1 MNEKLKEYKEKK
13 NNSQQEY
20 ESVLIKYENDIRG
33 HIKIESQLKILVDE
47 LQWDLDECKNEKKKL
62 YNKINILKNYIKNQ
76 FNNNNQTNNYNEYNE
91 INKINEKNIL
101 NLEEEINNLKIDI
114 KNKEILLKSYEEQN
128 LKLISNEK
136 NLKTLMIINE
146 KNDFDKEEKYKKQI
160 HEMNKKLSFYRD
172 LVKKRYNTNNE
183 NNKNNQS
190 LSSTPKEE
198 KKNINSENLNRKN
211 RNNSISYLNI
221 SQSIDK
227 KYQNQLSNNTK
238 IHSLS
243 NQNLSKDNSNSTII
257 NSKNQNKYLTKL
269 LINNTIV
276 LTNKRNNGVYNKYKS
291 FGNMSKPIKTKN
303 STIYKDFIIN
313 SNYVKYTK
321 EKMKK
326 FKHLRSLSQG
336 KINKNIEF
344 INNINIYTNS
354 VKTDKFNT
362 YRGNSSNGSIKNS
375 NNSLSNISRRNK
387 SKVKYTN
394 STLK

>member
-62 YNKINILKNYIKNQ
+62 YNKISLLKNYIKNQ
-76 FNNNNQTNNYNEYNE
+76 INNNNQINNCNEYNDK
-91 INKINEKNIL
+91 KINEKNIL
-101 NLEEEINNLKIDI
+101 NLEEEINRLKIEI
-114 KNKEILLKSYEEQN
+114 KNKEILLKSYEEEN

-160 HEMNKKLSFYRD
+160 HEMNKKLTFYRD
-172 LVKKRYNTNNE
+172 LVKNRYNTNNE

-190 LSSTPKEE
+190 LSSTPKDE
-198 KKNINSENLNRKN
+198 KINLNSDNINKKN

-227 KYQNQLSNNTK
+227 KYQNHLSNNTK

-243 NQNLSKDNSNSTII
+243 NQNLSKDNSNTTII
-257 NSKNQNKYLTKL
+257 NSKNHNKYLTKL

-276 LTNKRNNGVYNKYKS
+276 LTNKKNNGVYNRYKS
-291 FGNMSKPIKTKN
+291 FGNMSKPTKVKN
-303 STIYKDFIIN
+303 TTIYKDFIIN
-313 SNYVKYTK
+313 SNYVKCTK
-321 EKMKK
+321 EKIKK

-387 SKVKYTN
+387 SKAKIIN
-394 STLK
+394 STRK

>member
-62 YNKINILKNYIKNQ
+62 YNKISLLKNYIKNQ
-76 FNNNNQTNNYNEYNE
+76 INNNNQIKNSNEYTD
-91 INKINEKNIL
+91 KTINEKNIL
-101 NLEEEINNLKIDI
+101 NLEEEINRLKIEI
-114 KNKEILLKSYEEQN
+114 KNKEILLKSYEEEN

-136 NLKTLMIINE
+136 NLKTLIIINE

-160 HEMNKKLSFYRD
+160 HEMNKKLTFYRD
-172 LVKKRYNTNNE
+172 LVKNRYNTNNE

-198 KKNINSENLNRKN
+198 KINLNSENINRKN

-227 KYQNQLSNNTK
+227 KYQSQLSNNTK

-276 LTNKRNNGVYNKYKS
+276 LTNKKNNGVYNRYKS
-291 FGNMSKPIKTKN
+291 FGNMSKPTKVKN
-303 STIYKDFIIN
+303 TTIYKDFIIN

-354 VKTDKFNT
+354 GKTDKFNT

-375 NNSLSNISRRNK
+375 NNSISNISRRNK